1 MRERL
6 LEIGGRLVVFK
17 LVVLRL
23 EKRVKYWVLQLEKY
37 PTGAWL
43 EKKSKVLHRE
53 RQDFLFRNLF
63 AIFCNWTLDPTPCL
77 LFCFYAF
84 HLISSCRQVLYLK
97 FDIRATF
104 SI

>member
-37 PTGAWL
+37 PTRG
-43 EKKSKVLHRE
+43 
-53 RQDFLFRNLF
+53 
-63 AIFCNWTLDPTPCL
+63 
-77 LFCFYAF
+77 
-84 HLISSCRQVLYLK
+84 
-97 FDIRATF
+97 
-104 SI
+104 